1 MKRYEKKQNGM
12 KNAGTPC
19 KKLRIVLSS
28 GNPDKLR
35 EIAEILS
42 AKWLE
47 IVPLSDFP
55 GAPDP
60 KEGKDSLKENA
71 LMKAR
76 LARDFTGLPSIG
88 DDTGLE
94 VDILDGKPGVLS
106 SRYSGENATYSDNVK
121 KLLEVLQ
128 SIPKEQRTARFRCAV
143 ALASP
148 GGNEKIFKGQCQ
160 GHIAFEP
167 RGQNGFGYDPIFV
180 PEGKKSSFAQ
190 LSPVIKNR
198 LSHRGRALRSLK
210 RHLRKM
216 YLESRG

>member
-1 MKRYEKKQNGM
+1 MADR
-12 KNAGTPC
+12 
-19 KKLRIVLSS
+19 KLRIVLSS
-28 GNPDKLR
+28 GNRDKLR
-35 EIAEILS
+35 EVTQILS
-42 AKWLE
+42 SKWLD
-47 IVPLSDFP
+47 IVPLSAFP

-71 LMKAR
+71 LLKAR
-76 LARDFTGLPSIG
+76 LARDFTGLPAIG

-106 SRYSGENATYSDNVK
+106 SRYAGENATYADNVK

-128 SIPKEQRTARFRCAV
+128 SIPKEQRIARFRCVV
-143 ALASP
+143 ALALP
-148 GGNEKIFKGQCQ
+148 GGTEKVFRGQCQ
-160 GHIAFEP
+160 GCIAFGP
-167 RGQNGFGYDPIFV
+167 SGVNGFGYDPVFI

-190 LSPVIKNR
+190 LSPAIKHR

-216 YLESRG
+216 YLESRV